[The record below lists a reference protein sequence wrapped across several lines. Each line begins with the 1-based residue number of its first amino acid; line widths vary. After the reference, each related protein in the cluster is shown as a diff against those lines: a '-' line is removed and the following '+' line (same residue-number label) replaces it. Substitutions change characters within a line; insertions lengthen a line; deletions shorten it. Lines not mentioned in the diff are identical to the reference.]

1 MKGTEDPFARRD
13 SITRSPPEL
22 DSAARKVID
31 ITGDEEEPA
40 KSAMVQK
47 TLMSLGKQFHR
58 NRTLSGMESV
68 KRKVG
73 DTSFVGE
80 EEDRSGIRPRAS
92 SLTKVG
98 PLDALRRKEEPKT
111 EEKEV
116 EKNGLYDKEHH
127 KGPGREIRYLAKMAQ
142 DNDPQELDSPNNDPG
157 GSGDITV
164 NGEEGGEEERMPR
177 IGGPSDTKRRLLY
190 NVVVSTILY
199 GAEIW
204 HGAMRVRLYRETL
217 EKAQRKMLLGIVGAY
232 RTTSTEALQNPRE
245 RKGVKKSERV
255 TPLESGKRDGV
266 REGRGVGREPLSQES
281 RNGFLDC
288 RHRQVDYY
296 LAQFLTGHGSF
307 GQYLKRIGKI
317 EDQRCRYCGAEED
330 TPRHTVMEC
339 NRFAT
344 VREAVWEELEIEDEA
359 DLLRKMM
366 ASKDNWCKI
375 HQVIRDTMTNKR
387 GKKGINRMTRAVGVT
402 TLSSHQLL
410 CE

>member
-1 MKGTEDPFARRD
+1 
-13 SITRSPPEL
+13 
-22 DSAARKVID
+22 
-31 ITGDEEEPA
+31 
-40 KSAMVQK
+40 
-47 TLMSLGKQFHR
+47 
-58 NRTLSGMESV
+58 
-68 KRKVG
+68 
-73 DTSFVGE
+73 
-80 EEDRSGIRPRAS
+80 
-92 SLTKVG
+92 
-98 PLDALRRKEEPKT
+98 
-111 EEKEV
+111 
-116 EKNGLYDKEHH
+116 
-127 KGPGREIRYLAKMAQ
+127 
-142 DNDPQELDSPNNDPG
+142 
-157 GSGDITV
+157 
-164 NGEEGGEEERMPR
+164 MPR

-232 RTTSTEALQNPRE
+232 RTTSTEALQVIAGLPPIDLIAEERGRIYKKNPRE
-245 RKGVKKSERV
+245 RKGVKKSERGNTLRV
-255 TPLESGKRDGV
+255 WQERWS
-266 REGRGVGREPLSQES
+266 EGRKGSRTRTLIPRIQEW
-281 RNGFLDC
+281 LDC

-375 HQVIRDTMTNKR
+375 HQVIRDTMTNKER
-387 GKKGINRMTRAVGVT
+387 EERD
-402 TLSSHQLL
+402 QQDD
-410 CE
+410 